1 MAEANDLDVS
11 VASAEGDG
19 LAESACNEM
28 AQFLIRAPG
37 LPATALRLS
46 MEGPSRAELKVANN
60 MDSTYTGT
68 YTPTQPGDYKL
79 SVTFGGKHIP
89 GSPFTIKVSGEGVKG
104 DSTKVQLVGSAFKE
118 GRAGQMNEFQVDTK
132 EAGFCK
138 VQVSVQGPAK
148 CELKCENVK
157 TNLFAVGY
165 KPMEAGTYQLS
176 VRFSGD
182 HVPGSPFIIK
192 VGSAKQA

>member
-1 MAEANDLDVS
+1 MADGNELDIS
-11 VASAEGDG
+11 GATAEGSG
-19 LAESACNEM
+19 LSEAITQGQ

-46 MEGPSRAELKVANN
+46 MEGPSRAELKVSNN
-60 MDSTYTGT
+60 MDGSYTGT

-89 GSPFTIKVSGEGVKG
+89 GSPFVIKVQGEGIKG
-104 DSTKVQLVGSAFKE
+104 DSGRVKLIGDAYKE
-118 GRAGQMNEFQVDTK
+118 GRANQMNEFQVDTR
-132 EAGFCK
+132 EAGFGK

-157 TNLFAVGY
+157 TNLFSVGY
-165 KPMEAGTYQLS
+165 KPTEPGTYQLS

-192 VGSAKQA
+192 VSK

>member
-1 MAEANDLDVS
+1 MAEANELDVS
-11 VASAEGDG
+11 GSSAEGPG
-19 LAESACNEM
+19 IEEGKCSE
-28 AQFLIRAPG
+28 QSTFLIRAPG
-37 LPATALRLS
+37 LPATALRLA
-46 MEGPSRAELKVANN
+46 MEGPSRAELKVSNN
-60 MDSTYTGT
+60 MDGTYTGT

-89 GSPFTIKVSGEGVKG
+89 GSPFAIKVTGEGIKG
-104 DSTKVQLVGSAFKE
+104 DATKVKLLGNAYKE
-118 GRAGQMNEFQVDTK
+118 GKSGSMNEFQVDTK
-132 EAGFCK
+132 EAGFGK

-157 TNLFAVGY
+157 TSLFSVGY
-165 KPMEAGTYQLS
+165 KPTEPGTYQLS

-192 VGSAKQA
+192 VA